1 MQVKVSDS
9 YKVGTGDWDAMHAF
23 ESRVVNDKSVTVGG
37 VHTKINAALKD
48 FYTTKKLNPYV
59 SSIKVT
65 MDKNAYTVNWEVTIE
80 ESPDGV
86 AWVGIT
92 SRGGAGPRD
101 GDSGSIKRAFRQILK
116 KKKELP
122 SEVDKNSKITDIY
135 DFFFKFSSS
144 GAVRQIFV
152 QYTSPSSYP
161 NLPKS
166 GNVQSGQVGK
176 SIPIEVGAENNGKVV
191 FTSQVGPSNPVDN
204 SGQTGTNPVDNSG
217 QTGTNPQASVSN
229 PVDGTAIP
237 TGGSFDFVLL
247 KDSERKEIG
256 FISFPP
262 RRSGSI
268 PVVIIYPKTE
278 NLDLEETFEL
288 GKEKVTG
295 KHSGIK
301 MAKLVNSWQNS
312 LGQSANENWIPDV
325 VSVIG
330 NKSKSPIENWFSKWC
345 LVFANEPD
353 TDFKSLLNLVETELD
368 FRSMTTSSF
377 NFVIHGDSANNN
389 TGLFEA
395 LSGETFVK
403 KTKTLLLLESLPDVT
418 WGVISKKIK
427 SHGGQVYYVYN
438 SQNFKIDIT
447 KTVVA
452 GISYSTPISLTGS
465 SIFNSNPI
473 LFFDNTPGLT
483 QTTTVSVAK
492 YNQTFGVTGSQVYS
506 PFPLI
511 PYKSL
516 PLSQSVGLSPSV
528 MVQNLDIPF
537 IDGTSFKYT
546 TLAEDIYRENG
557 FVYDLS
563 KNPVENYKLYGGSA
577 SWPEVNLVNGQYK
590 LNLPQPQIPVVST
603 PSNVGS
609 PSNTNPLAVSP
620 SIPEINIK
628 YVLSHLQAPNL
639 DSIPQLGF
647 QIFYSDIEKN
657 IGQSTTGV
665 SGSAT
670 TTQISGQFIFDVRK
684 KGYLINDQLGEFKIV
699 EKVEIDP
706 FELPEEEEIEDMS
719 LLAPEYLEG
728 EFFGDDEVT
737 ESFAVELE
745 NINVV
750 EGMAQA
756 EKEAESLPPVDPN
769 TPNPFDNAKGSGIP
783 PSETGQGYPVD
794 SKTTKFV
801 NKHTNG
807 IYPAKQH
814 SDGTFVIKNAEG
826 KGFTARHWLVPN
838 PQYVKL
844 MKSVSV
850 PLSNGTKKDIQVHPE
865 FANKLKTAF
874 EVIERQGLQ
883 KWIFSCAGG
892 LAIRNVTK
900 GIRLS
905 NHSYGFA
912 IDINSSKSGWEYG
925 SKWDVS
931 KKTLTTSKGVKRN
944 WGPEEEGFY
953 KIVNI
958 MKNYEIGW
966 LGSMDPMHFS
976 IHE

>member
-1 MQVKVSDS
+1 MQTKVSDS
-9 YKVGTGDWDAMHAF
+9 YKVGAGDWDAMHAF
-23 ESRVVNDKSVTVGG
+23 EGRKVDDKSVTVGG

-86 AWVGIT
+86 AWIGIT
-92 SRGGAGPRD
+92 SRGGAGPSD
-101 GDSGSIKRAFRQILK
+101 GDSGSIKRAFRQIVEK
-116 KKKELP
+116 KKDLP
-122 SEVDKNSKITDIY
+122 SEVEKNSKTTDIF
-135 DFFFKFSSS
+135 DFFYKFSST

-166 GNVQSGQVGK
+166 ANVQSGQVGK
-176 SIPIEVGAENNGKVV
+176 SIPIEVGPENNGKVI
-191 FTSQVGPSNPVDN
+191 FTSQVGPSNV
-204 SGQTGTNPVDNSG
+204 VDNSG
-217 QTGTNPQASVSN
+217 QTGTNPQATVSN
-229 PVDGTAIP
+229 PVDGTSIP
-237 TGGSFDFVLL
+237 TGGTFDFITL
-247 KDSERKEIG
+247 KDSEKKEIG

-278 NLDLEETFEL
+278 NLSLEETFEL
-288 GKEKVTG
+288 SKEKVTG

-312 LGQSANENWIPDV
+312 IGQSANENWIPDV
-325 VSVIG
+325 VSAIG
-330 NKSKSPIENWFSKWC
+330 NQDKSPIENWFSKWC

-353 TDFKSLLNLVETELD
+353 TDFKSLINLVETELD
-368 FRSMTTSSF
+368 FRAMTTSSF
-377 NFVIHGDSANNN
+377 NFVIYGDSAATN
-389 TGLFEA
+389 TTLFEA
-395 LSGETFVK
+395 LSGDTFVK
-403 KTKTLLLLESLPDVT
+403 KTKTLLLLESLPDKN
-418 WGVISKKIK
+418 WRVISKKIK
-427 SHGGQVYYVYN
+427 STGGQVYYVYN

-447 KTVVA
+447 KTEVS
-452 GISYSTPISLTGS
+452 GISYSTPISSTGS
-465 SIFNSNPI
+465 AILNTNSI

-492 YNQTFGVTGSQVYS
+492 YNQTFGVTGSLVYS

-516 PLSQSVGLSPSV
+516 PLTQSVGLSPSA

-537 IDGTSFKYT
+537 IGETSFKYT
-546 TLAEDIYRENG
+546 SLAEDIFNENG

-563 KNPVENYKLYGGSA
+563 KNPVENYKLYGGSS
-577 SWPEVNLVNGQYK
+577 SWPEVNLVNGLYK
-590 LNLPQPQIPVVST
+590 LNLPQPQTPVVST

-609 PSNTNPLAVSP
+609 PSNTNPISTTP
-620 SIPEINIK
+620 SIPEIGVK
-628 YVLSHLQAPNL
+628 YVQSHLQAPNL
-639 DSIPQLGF
+639 DFIPQLGF

-657 IGQSTTGV
+657 IGQSTAGV

-670 TTQISGQFIFDVRK
+670 KTLLSGQFTFDVRR

-699 EKVEIDP
+699 EKVELDP
-706 FELPEEEEIEDMS
+706 FEVAKDEDVEDMS
-719 LLAPEYLEG
+719 LLSPEYLEG
-728 EFFGDDEVT
+728 EFFGDEEET
-737 ESFAVELE
+737 EPMAVELE

-750 EGMAQA
+750 QGMAQA
-756 EKEAESLPPVDPN
+756 EKEAESFPPIDPN
-769 TPNPFDNAKGSGIP
+769 IPNPFDNASGSGIP
-783 PSETGQGYPVD
+783 PSQTGQGYPVD
-794 SKTTKFV
+794 PKTTNFV
-801 NKHTNG
+801 KKHTNG

-814 SDGTFVIKNAEG
+814 PDGTFVVSNAEG
-826 KGFTARHWLVPN
+826 SGFKARHWLVPN
-838 PQYVKL
+838 PVYVSL

-850 PLSNGTKKDIQVHPE
+850 PLSNGKRSEIKVHPE
-865 FANKLKTAF
+865 FANKLKAAF

-883 KWIFSCAGG
+883 KYLFSCAGG
-892 LAIRNVTK
+892 LAIRNVTN

-912 IDINSSKSGWEYG
+912 IDVNASKSGWEYG

-931 KKTLTTSKGVKRN
+931 KKTVKTSKGTVRN
-944 WGPEEEGFY
+944 WGEEEEGFY

-958 MKNYEIGW
+958 MKNYGIGW
-966 LGSMDPMHFS
+966 LGNSDPMHFS